1 MDLDAPH
8 ISSNGEL
15 ISKREL
21 ISEIENL
28 LNGIGSHKDT
38 PVCAHSSALSQTTL
52 STEIMATLSFE
63 ELLGLRDS
71 ILQKD
76 SLEANKDWLLNL
88 SQKS

>member
-8 ISSNGEL
+8 ISSNGEI

-28 LNGIGSHKDT
+28 LNGVGSHKDA
-38 PVCAHSSALSQTTL
+38 PARASALSQTTL
-52 STEIMATLSFE
+52 STQIMATLSFE

-88 SQKS
+88 SQKP

>member
-28 LNGIGSHKDT
+28 LNGIGSHKGT
-38 PVCAHSSALSQTTL
+38 PVRAHSSALSQTTL

>member
-8 ISSNGEL
+8 ISSNGEI

-21 ISEIENL
+21 IGEIENL
-28 LNGIGSHKDT
+28 LNGVGSHKDA
-38 PVCAHSSALSQTTL
+38 PARSSALSQTTL
-52 STEIMATLSFE
+52 STQIMATLSFE

-88 SQKS
+88 SQKP

>member
-8 ISSNGEL
+8 ISSNGEI

-28 LNGIGSHKDT
+28 LNGVGSHKDT
-38 PVCAHSSALSQTTL
+38 PARSSALSQTTL
-52 STEIMATLSFE
+52 STQIMATLSFE

-88 SQKS
+88 SQKP

>member
-1 MDLDAPH
+1 MDLDTPH
-8 ISSNGEL
+8 ISPNGE
-15 ISKREL
+15 IINKREL

-28 LNGIGSHKDT
+28 LNGVGSHKDT
-38 PVCAHSSALSQTTL
+38 PAHSSALSQTTL
-52 STEIMATLSFE
+52 STQIMATLSFE

-88 SQKS
+88 SQKP